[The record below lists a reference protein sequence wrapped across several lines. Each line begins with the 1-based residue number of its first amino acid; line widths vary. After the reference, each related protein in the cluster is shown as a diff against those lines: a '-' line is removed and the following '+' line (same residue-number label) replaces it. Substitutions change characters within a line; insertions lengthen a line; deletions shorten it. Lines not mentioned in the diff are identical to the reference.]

1 MTPSLVISQGV
12 RTRHSSCQKDLFLYT
27 ISRIIKFL
35 WRNGLQQLHPVTL
48 EVSKKF
54 FSNLDDVLIQFNSL
68 QLFLIWRTLVLF
80 KGPMIPLFWT
90 DGDICPGF
98 QSQGGSL
105 TFMLHHLHNLHS
117 SDSHADLLATSLPA
131 KRFDPQYTCKHV
143 FRYWWDSNPGSHS
156 SRSNVGRGGHAPSP
170 PPPCKDES

>member
-27 ISRIIKFL
+27 VSRIIKFL

-54 FSNLDDVLIQFNSL
+54 FSNLDDVIIQFNSL

-105 TFMLHHLHNLHS
+105 TFMLHHLHHLHS
-117 SDSHADLLATSLPA
+117 SDSPLVRHMLTSWQLVCQPSDLIHSILVNMCSGIGGTRTQDHTVADPTWAAGAMPPLPTA
-131 KRFDPQYTCKHV
+131 L
-143 FRYWWDSNPGSHS
+143 
-156 SRSNVGRGGHAPSP
+156 
-170 PPPCKDES
+170 